1 MATKTQFGNE
11 PRAGITCRGYRT
23 MTYQSV
29 DRVPDVEFAFWA
41 QTIRRWIKE
50 GLPLD
55 LTPEEQNNE
64 NPRKLLDYF
73 GFDDMD
79 SVSVNLNVDMNP
91 AFEEKII
98 EDLGDAVLKQGADGQ
113 IAECYLQDSENSSIP
128 HYISFPVTNA
138 EDWKAMKERF
148 RLDDP
153 SRRIRTGDLREVRE
167 GIAHGKWVGV
177 SMMGPYARLREWMGF
192 ENLSIAFYEQ
202 PDMIHDMV
210 EHWTNLCVQQ
220 MRSILDDIPIDRVGW
235 WEDMACKNG
244 PLVSPAMF
252 REFLQP
258 CYHQVMSEARKH
270 GCTLGAVDSDGNPH
284 DIVANWLEEGVNI
297 MYPLEVAAGVDIHGW
312 RREFGLP
319 LRLQGGI
326 AKHPLTLGGKAIDD
340 ELERIRPIF
349 EQGGFIPHVDHF
361 IPPDVSYDNF
371 RYYLDKKRKLIGK

>member
-1 MATKTQFGNE
+1 MTTQFSNE
-11 PRAGITCRGYRT
+11 PRAGITCRDYLT

-29 DRVPDVEFAFWA
+29 DRVPDVEFAFWS
-41 QTIRRWIKE
+41 QTIRRWLAE

-55 LTPEEQNNE
+55 LTEEEQNHE

-73 GFDDMD
+73 GFDKVHM
-79 SVSVNLNVDMNP
+79 VSADLKMGMNP

-113 IAECYLQDSENSSIP
+113 IAECYLQDSQNSSIP
-128 HYISFPVTNA
+128 HYISFPVANRD
-138 EDWKAMKERF
+138 DWAAMKERF

-153 SRRIRTGDLREVRE
+153 QRRIVSEDLQEVRK
-167 GIAHGKWVGV
+167 GIAEGKAV
-177 SMMGPYARLREWMGF
+177 SIDMMGPYGRLREWMGF

-202 PDMIHDMV
+202 LDMIHEMV
-210 EHWTNLCVQQ
+210 EHWTDLGIQQ
-220 MRSILDDIPIDRVGW
+220 IRALPEDIPVDRIGW

-244 PLVSPAMF
+244 PLVSPTMF

-258 CYHQVMSEARKH
+258 CYHRVMAEARKR

-312 RREFGLP
+312 RKEFGMQ
-319 LRLQGGI
+319 LRLKGGI
-326 AKHPLTLGGKAIDD
+326 AKYPLTLGGKAID
-340 ELERIRPIF
+340 EEIERIKPIF
-349 EQGGFIPHVDHF
+349 DQGGFIPHLDHF
-361 IPPDVSYDNF
+361 VPPDVSFDNF